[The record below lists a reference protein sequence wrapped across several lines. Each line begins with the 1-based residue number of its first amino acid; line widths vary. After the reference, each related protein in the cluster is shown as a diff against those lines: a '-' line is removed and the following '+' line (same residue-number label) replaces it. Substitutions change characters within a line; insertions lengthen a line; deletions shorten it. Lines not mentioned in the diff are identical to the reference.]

1 MKTELFDFTNDYNK
15 SIIVKLGKKIK
26 NGSVGIFPTDT
37 VYGIGCNAFNED
49 KIKEIFSIKRRDPSK
64 PINVLISDIKMLYD
78 LVENISIEEKKLI
91 NAFWPGALTIIFNK
105 KNTVSDILTSN
116 LNTIGVRMPNNN
128 IALTLI
134 KSSTVPI
141 ATTSVNI
148 SGYTSGINV
157 SDFIDDFNQKVDFII
172 DNGDTKIKKASTVVQ
187 IIDNKA
193 CILREGSI
201 SQDHINNVLKN
212 N

>member
-1 MKTELFDFTNDYNK
+1 MKTELFNFTNDYNK
-15 SIIVKLGKKIK
+15 NIIVKLGKKIEK
-26 NGSVGIFPTDT
+26 GSIGIFPTDT
-37 VYGIGCNAFNED
+37 VYGIGCNAFNEN
-49 KIKEIFSIKRRDPSK
+49 KIKELFSIKKRDFSK
-64 PINVLISDIKMLYD
+64 PINVLISDIKMLDD
-78 LVENISIEEKKLI
+78 LVENISVEEKNLI

-116 LNTIGVRMPNNN
+116 LNTIGIRMPNNN
-128 IALTLI
+128 IALNLI
-134 KSSTVPI
+134 KSSNVPI

-157 SDFIDDFNQKVDFII
+157 YDFIDDFNQNVDFII
-172 DNGDTKIKKASTVVQ
+172 DNGDTKIKKASTIVQ
-187 IIDNKA
+187 IINNKA

-201 SQDHINNVLKN
+201 SQEQINKVLKN